1 MVYKLVVLGIK
12 WLVLILF
19 LFFARRYPP
28 LINFNHARAL
38 LKACGVYENAIL
50 DLGAIDTTTSGF

>member
-1 MVYKLVVLGIK
+1 L
-12 WLVLILF
+12 
-19 LFFARRYPP
+19 P
-28 LINFNHARAL
+28 RAL